1 MDERSS
7 VISSQS
13 GYACSPDFNR
23 LMRLCSD
30 AAYRYDPRLKS
41 FHFFN
46 DMIWVFLGQGS
57 ETGRCGCGLEEI
69 LQFVHPEDRPLIE
82 CPFGVAQQTAN
93 KSGEAVF
100 RIIRPDGSLRWLSNR
115 WIRSFVD
122 PSDERSDFIEG
133 FLQDQ
138 TRLHQADAQL
148 ILSKKRALIGSFI
161 VQNGV
166 FRYVNPE
173 FVRLIGYS
181 EQELLGRDSLA
192 IVHEDYRQYVH
203 QQAVTMLKGQNETPY
218 MYCARDKQGGLHWA
232 LETVTA
238 IELDGKR
245 ATLGYFMDITELRR
259 TQEHLSSLGL
269 MIGII
274 SHSLKGCLVGVDAGM
289 YLTES
294 GFYRDMP
301 ARIEEGLDVL
311 KLMIER
317 IRRLVQDILYHT
329 KERKPE
335 RAWTDLWQFASDL
348 ARSMETRI
356 RAANIHFQNDLPR
369 DIGQAYID
377 AERLR
382 AAFINILE
390 NAMEACIEDPRPM
403 DHSIRFS
410 LRMDETNR
418 SVRFEFSD
426 NGPGIDPSELHK
438 VFQLFYSSKGKKGTG
453 IGLYLTRQVILDQGG
468 SIRAESSPGEGA
480 RFTVTLPLQPV
491 DSREDNVDRPTDPL
505 R

>member
-1 MDERSS
+1 MDDHSS
-7 VISSQS
+7 VISSRQ
-13 GYACSPDFNR
+13 GQECPPDFSR

-30 AAYRYDPRLKS
+30 AAYRYDPRRKS
-41 FHFFN
+41 FHFYN
-46 DMIWVFLGQGS
+46 DMIWVFLGRNS
-57 ETGRCGCGLEEI
+57 EAGRCDCGLEEI
-69 LQFVHPEDRPLIE
+69 SQFVHPEDRPLMERRFVVI
-82 CPFGVAQQTAN
+82 QQTADE
-93 KSGEAVF
+93 SGEDVF
-100 RIIRPDGSLRWLSNR
+100 RVIRLDGSLRWLSNR
-115 WIRSFVD
+115 WIRSSVD
-122 PSDERSDFIEG
+122 SSDGRFDFIEG

-138 TRLHQADAQL
+138 TKLHQADTQL

-192 IVHEDYRQYVH
+192 IVHEDYREYVH

-274 SHSLKGCLVGVDAGM
+274 SHSLKGCLVGVDAGI
-289 YLTES
+289 YLIES

-301 ARIEEGLDVL
+301 ARIEEGVDVL

-335 RAWTDLWQFASDL
+335 RAWTDLWRFASDL

-356 RAANIHFQNDLPR
+356 RAANIQFQTDLPR
-369 DIGQAYID
+369 NIGQAYID
-377 AERLR
+377 ADRLR

-390 NAMEACIEDPRPM
+390 NAMEACIEDPRPI
-403 DHSIRFS
+403 DHHIRLS
-410 LRMDETNR
+410 LRMDEAGK
-418 SVRFEFSD
+418 SVLFEFFD
-426 NGPGIDPSELHK
+426 DGPGIDPSELHK

-453 IGLYLTRQVILDQGG
+453 IGLYMTRQVILEQGG
-468 SIRAESSPGEGA
+468 SIHADSVPSEGA
-480 RFTVTLPLQPV
+480 RFTVTLPLQPA
-491 DSREDNVDRPTDPL
+491 DSREGDADRPIDPL